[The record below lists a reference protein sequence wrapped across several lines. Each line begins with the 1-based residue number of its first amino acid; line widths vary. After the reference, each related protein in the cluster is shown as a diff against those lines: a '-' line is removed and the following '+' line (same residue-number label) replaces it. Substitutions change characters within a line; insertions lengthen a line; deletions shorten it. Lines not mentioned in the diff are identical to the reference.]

1 MITEAQSR
9 LTDLN
14 IPKYYSV
21 YYDAILGAVQQ
32 LLSLAIQARQ

>member
-14 IPKYYSV
+14 IPRYYSL
-21 YYDAILGAVQQ
+21 YYDAILGGVQQ
-32 LLSLAIQARQ
+32 TS

>member
-14 IPKYYSV
+14 IPRYYSL
-21 YYDAILGAVQQ
+21 YYDAILGGCTTA
-32 LLSLAIQARQ
+32 S